1 MSKTLVW
8 TMRRMV
14 IPDDEPAVMAP
25 SAAYRKLANHDVRT
39 YADRPSSSN
48 ELVARI
54 RDAEIV
60 INIRSTSKFT
70 ADVLEQCPQL
80 RLISIWG
87 TGTDNVDLEASKASG
102 VHVTNTPGVSAIAVA
117 EHTLALIMAVAKQIV
132 AVDGQVRQ
140 GKWPRAMVPQLRG
153 KVLGLIGTGAIGREV
168 ATLGRA
174 IGMRVIAWTFHP
186 GGDTS
191 DWVGF
196 DDVFRQSDVVSIH
209 VRQSRETA
217 GVIRREHFEMMKP
230 GAIFINTARG
240 AIVKEDDL
248 IHALQTNRIA
258 GAGLDVFE
266 HEPLR
271 PDSLLHSLPNVVL
284 TPHAAGITPETT
296 EAGLALAI
304 DNVLAFLAG
313 RPMNVVV

>member
-1 MSKTLVW
+1 MS
-8 TMRRMV
+8 RIV

-25 SAAYRKLANHDVRT
+25 SAAFATLAGHEVRT
-39 YADRPSSSN
+39 YADRPSSVA
-48 ELVARI
+48 ELVRRI
-54 RDAEIV
+54 RDAEMV

-70 ADVLEQCPQL
+70 ADVLAACPHL

-87 TGTDNVDLEASKASG
+87 TGTDNVDLLAAKSRG
-102 VHVTNTPGVSAIAVA
+102 VRVTNTPGVSAVAVA

-132 AVDGQVRQ
+132 TVDRQVRD

-168 ATLGRA
+168 AKLGRA
-174 IGMRVIAWTFHP
+174 IGMRVVAWTFHP
-186 GGDTS
+186 GGDTAE
-191 DWVGF
+191 WIGF

-209 VRQSRETA
+209 VRQSTDTS
-217 GVIRREHFEMMKP
+217 GLIRREHFDMMKP

-240 AIVKEDDL
+240 PIVNEADL
-248 IHALQTNRIA
+248 IATLATNRIA
-258 GAGLDVFE
+258 GAGLDVFDL
-266 HEPLR
+266 EPL
-271 PDSLLHSLPNVVL
+271 PPGSPLYSLPNVVL

-304 DNVLAFLAG
+304 DNVFAFLAG

>member
-1 MSKTLVW
+1 MS
-8 TMRRMV
+8 RIV

-25 SAAYRKLANHDVRT
+25 SPAFATLAGHEVRT
-39 YADRPSSSN
+39 YADRPSSVA
-48 ELVARI
+48 ELVRRI
-54 RDAEIV
+54 RDAEMV

-70 ADVLEQCPQL
+70 ADVLAACPHL

-87 TGTDNVDLEASKASG
+87 TGTDNVDLLAAKSRG
-102 VHVTNTPGVSAIAVA
+102 VRVTNTPGVSAVAVA

-132 AVDGQVRQ
+132 TVDRQVRD

-168 ATLGRA
+168 AKLGRA
-174 IGMRVIAWTFHP
+174 IGMRVVAWTFHP
-186 GGDTS
+186 GGDTAE
-191 DWVGF
+191 WIGF

-209 VRQSRETA
+209 VRQSTDTS
-217 GVIRREHFEMMKP
+217 GLIRREHFDMMKP

-240 AIVKEDDL
+240 PIVNEADL
-248 IHALQTNRIA
+248 IAALATNRIA
-258 GAGLDVFE
+258 GAGLDVFDL
-266 HEPLR
+266 EPL
-271 PDSLLHSLPNVVL
+271 PPGSPLYSLPNVVL

-304 DNVLAFLAG
+304 DNVFAFLAG

>member
-1 MSKTLVW
+1 MP
-8 TMRRMV
+8 RIV

-25 SAAYRKLANHDVRT
+25 SASYAKLAGCDVQT
-39 YADRPSSSN
+39 YADRPSDADD
-48 ELVARI
+48 LVARI

-70 ADVLEQCPQL
+70 VDVIEKCPRL

-87 TGTDNVDLEASKASG
+87 TGTDNVDLAAAKSHH
-102 VHVTNTPGVSAIAVA
+102 VCVTNTPGVSAVAVA
-117 EHTLALIMAVAKQIV
+117 EHTLALIMSVAKQV
-132 AVDGQVRQ
+132 VTVDRQVRQ

-186 GGDTS
+186 HGDTAE
-191 DWVGF
+191 WVGL
-196 DDVFRQSDVVSIH
+196 DDVFRLADVVSVH
-209 VRQSRETA
+209 VRQSPETV
-217 GVIRREHFEMMKP
+217 GLIRREHFDMMKP

-240 AIVKEDDL
+240 AIVRETDL
-248 IHALQTNRIA
+248 IDALQSNRIA

-266 HEPLR
+266 HEPL
-271 PDSLLHSLPNVVL
+271 PADSPLHVLPNVVL
-284 TPHAAGITPETT
+284 TPHAAGVTPETT

-304 DNVLAFLAG
+304 DNVFAFLGG
-313 RPMNVVV
+313 RPTNVVV